1 MAVKFSTLKKR
12 MLADPGARAEYERL
26 GPEFQMASALI
37 AARKRARL
45 TQQQLAE
52 RMATTQTA
60 VARMESGRHVPSMKS
75 ILRYAEATGSKLA
88 ISLEPE

>member
-1 MAVKFSTLKKR
+1 MAVKFSTLRKR
-12 MLADPGARAEYERL
+12 MLSDPEARAEYERL

-37 AARKRARL
+37 AARRRANL
-45 TQQQLAE
+45 TQEQVAR

-75 ILRYAEATGSKLA
+75 ILRYAEATGSKVA

>member
-1 MAVKFSTLKKR
+1 
-12 MLADPGARAEYERL
+12 
-26 GPEFQMASALI
+26 MASALI
-37 AARKRARL
+37 AARRRAKL
-45 TQQQLAE
+45 TQQQVAQ

-75 ILRYAEATGSKLA
+75 LLRYAEATGSKVA